1 MENQPI
7 TCKVS
12 LKIFGL
18 FLSLTFFFFLFGL
31 LACDRLADEKGMEVI
46 VEVDLSRTQDAK
58 LREQVMARTLEVLEN
73 RLEQFGL
80 LKSGL
85 SRLFFWTPGATLT
98 PQGSDRILV
107 RITGAKDPQR
117 AINLIGEVAQLEFKM
132 LDSSWVN
139 VDALID
145 QALKEGKLKAG
156 EERNREALNRALA
169 DKIPQDDEIYLEKR
183 FSRETG
189 RTEYLPVLVK
199 KKALLSG
206 DIVKDASRRIN
217 EFGEAEVNLEFKPQA
232 AQDFARITGENLKK
246 RLAIVLDGVVYSAPV
261 IQERI
266 PGGKAKISGSF
277 SKEEAQ
283 DLAIVLRTGSLPAP
297 VKVVSMRQTGR

>member
-1 MENQPI
+1 M
-7 TCKVS
+7 TYKVS
-12 LKIFGL
+12 SRIFGL
-18 FLSLTFFFFLFGL
+18 FLSLTCFFILFGA
-31 LACDRLADEKGMEVI
+31 LACDRLSPQKGIEVI
-46 VEVDLSRTQDAK
+46 IEVDLSRTQDAK
-58 LREQVMARTLEVLEN
+58 LREQAMARTQKVFED

-98 PQGSDRILV
+98 PQGGDRILV

-117 AINLIGEVAQLEFKM
+117 AINLIGEPAQLEFKM
-132 LDSSWVN
+132 LDSSWGN

-169 DKIPQDDEIYLEKR
+169 DKIPAEDEIYIERKANR
-183 FSRETG
+183 DTG
-189 RTEYLPVLVK
+189 RVEYVPLLIK
-199 KKALLSG
+199 KKVMLSG

-266 PGGKAKISGSF
+266 PGGKAKISGYF